1 MCRNYAGTCPGLPLL
16 GNPTTTSSKGSPD
29 KCPASKPT
37 KSHIPTFS
45 RLFTLPSDV
54 DEDDWIEFGLMGA
67 YTQASLT
74 PFNGFDR
81 RDQYWV
87 EDVYTG
93 KDQQPE

>member
-1 MCRNYAGTCPGLPLL
+1 VLPQV
-16 GNPTTTSSKGSPD
+16 
-29 KCPASKPT
+29 
-37 KSHIPTFS
+37 
-45 RLFTLPSDV
+45 FTLPSDI

-87 EDVYTG
+87 DEVYTG
-93 KDQQPE
+93 KDMAPE